1 MAKVYTH
8 TYDYTKFDYCYDS
21 VAQFERDAADY
32 LEGTTADDVGAVV
45 LYYDANGNEVAY
57 YDYENY
63 VGSVYALG
71 GTTACYM
78 PE

>member
-8 TYDYTKFDYCYDS
+8 SFDHQ
-21 VAQFERDAADY
+21 QFESCFDSIPAFELAAAEHLRD
-32 LEGTTADDVGAVV
+32 TVADDVGAVV
-45 LYYDANGNEVAY
+45 LYTRDGVEVAY

-71 GTTACYM
+71 GTRSDQC
-78 PE
+78 

>member
-21 VAQFERDAADY
+21 VAQFEADAAVH
-32 LEGTTADDVGAVV
+32 LAGAASNDVGAVI
-45 LYYDANGNEVAY
+45 LYTRDGEEVAY

-71 GTTACYM
+71 GTRSDEC
-78 PE
+78 